1 MHKYSTLDDSDLTSF
16 LIDGDTLAYTE
27 IYKRYHSSLY
37 IHVFNKLRNR
47 EESRDIV
54 HDLFIDLWQRRST
67 IKIKTS
73 IRSYLYAGVRYKIFD
88 LIARDQVKYKYLE
101 EIATFAQKFDA
112 SSDHVLREKE
122 LTLII
127 NKEIA
132 ALPRKMREI
141 FELSR
146 KEFLSNRQI
155 AEHLNLSEA
164 TVKKQ
169 VSNSLKILK
178 TRLGT
183 RLFSMLFL

>member
-1 MHKYSTLDDSDLTSF
+1 MVE
-16 LIDGDTLAYTE
+16 GDHFAYTE
-27 IYKRYHSSLY
+27 IYKKYHGALY

-47 EESRDIV
+47 EEARDMV
-54 HDLFIDLWQRRST
+54 HDLFVDLWQRRST
-67 IKIKTS
+67 LNIKTS
-73 IRSYLYAGVRYKIFD
+73 IRSYLYAGLRYKVFD
-88 LIARDQVKYKYLE
+88 LIARDQVQHKYLE
-101 EIATFAQKFDA
+101 EIAKFSQEFQA

-132 ALPRKMREI
+132 ALPGKMREI

-146 KEFLSNRQI
+146 KGFLSHRQI
-155 AEHLNLSEA
+155 AEQLNLSEA

-178 TRLGT
+178 AKLGT
-183 RLFSMLFL
+183 QLFGLLFL